1 MRRPTGRAGPARLPE
16 LTGLRRARP
25 GHVELEVD
33 GRPWRTVPDDV
44 VVRAGLSAGTLL
56 DRSVLR
62 RLRRELR
69 CAEAR
74 ALAARALARR
84 DLPARR
90 LRERL
95 ERAGVPPTTAKAMV
109 ARLAAVG
116 LVNDARL
123 AHARA
128 EALASRGYG
137 DAAIAARLEAEQLPE
152 ECVRAALA
160 VLPPESE
167 RARGLAAPGQE
178 ASAVARRLARRGFAP
193 ETVEDV
199 VGLLDA
205 DPWPG

>member
-1 MRRPTGRAGPARLPE
+1 MWRPTGRARPARLPE
-16 LTGLRRARP
+16 LTGLRRVGP
-25 GHVELEVD
+25 GQVELEVD
-33 GRPWRTVPDDV
+33 GRPWRTVADDV
-44 VVRAGLSAGTLL
+44 VVGARLSAGTLL

-69 CAEAR
+69 HAEAR
-74 ALAARALARR
+74 AVAARALARQ
-84 DLPARR
+84 DVSARR
-90 LRERL
+90 LGERL
-95 ERAGVPPTTAKAMV
+95 ERAGVAPTTAKNTV
-109 ARLAAVG
+109 ARFAAVG
-116 LVNDARL
+116 LVDDARL

-137 DAAIAARLEAEQLPE
+137 DAAIAARLEGERLDW

-167 RARGLAAPGQE
+167 RARRLAAAEREP
-178 ASAVARRLARRGFAP
+178 SAVARRLTGRGFAP
-193 ETVEDV
+193 ETVEEV